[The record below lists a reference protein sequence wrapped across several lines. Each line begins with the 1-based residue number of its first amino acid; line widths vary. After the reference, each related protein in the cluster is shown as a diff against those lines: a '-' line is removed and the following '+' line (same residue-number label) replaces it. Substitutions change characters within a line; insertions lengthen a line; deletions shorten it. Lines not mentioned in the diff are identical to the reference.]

1 MDSQGEW
8 TSKDSHPNKAISAF
22 DKTAV
27 KTLRKEDHTYLITEQ
42 MLLFKT
48 TPLHMCSLR

>member
-27 KTLRKEDHTYLITEQ
+27 KALRKEDHTYLITEH